1 MKRSFIFLISIFMIS
16 ISIIYGSDFKVKK
29 DLILQENEVFDDNI
43 ISIGGN
49 IDIKGKVNKSIII
62 IGGKLRLFGYVEED
76 LICISSDVKIYKS
89 AFIKGDLFVIGGK
102 LEKDPEM
109 RLQGEYSYFKF
120 NLKKIETT
128 LLPIIS
134 DSQSMT
140 FFKAAK
146 IILWLIL
153 ALIIFAIIPK
163 KINHA
168 EEIFEKNML
177 RIGITGILS
186 ILAFI
191 LLFLVFIILSFV
203 IIGIPL
209 LFILL
214 LFYFAL
220 IMFGRTVLLYFIGI
234 KILKTVN
241 IKNVTSALFIF
252 VGISFYLMLKFLPVF
267 GPILLIIFNIFEIGI
282 GMSFLFRKKIPLK

>member
-62 IGGKLRLFGYVEED
+62 IGGKLRLFGHVEED
-76 LICISSDVKIYKS
+76 LICISSDVKIYKN

-134 DSQSMT
+134 DSRSMT

-209 LFILL
+209 LFILI

>member
-1 MKRSFIFLISIFMIS
+1 MKRSFIFIISLFMLS
-16 ISIIYGSDFKVKK
+16 ISFIYSSGFKVKK
-29 DLILQENEVFDDNI
+29 EMILQKNEVFDDNL

-62 IGGKLRLFGYVEED
+62 IGGKLKLYGKIEED
-76 LICISSDVKIYKS
+76 LICISSDVKIYKNAS
-89 AFIKGDLFVIGGK
+89 IKGDLFVIGGK

-128 LLPIIS
+128 LVPIIS
-134 DSQSMT
+134 DSGSMT

-168 EEIFEKNML
+168 EEVFEKNML

-191 LLFLVFIILSFV
+191 LLFLIFIILSFI

-209 LFILL
+209 LFILI

-234 KILKTVN
+234 KITKALN
-241 IKNVTSALFIF
+241 IKNITPAFYIFIG
-252 VGISFYLMLKFLPVF
+252 VAFYLMLKFLPIV
-267 GPILLIIFNIFEIGI
+267 GPLILIIFNMFEIGI
-282 GMSFLFRKKIPLK
+282 GMSFLFRKKIHLK

>member
-1 MKRSFIFLISIFMIS
+1 MLSISFIYS
-16 ISIIYGSDFKVKK
+16 SDFKVKK

-43 ISIGGN
+43 ISIRGN

-62 IGGKLRLFGYVEED
+62 IGGKLRLFGHVEED
-76 LICISSDVKIYKS
+76 LICISSDVKIYKN

-191 LLFLVFIILSFV
+191 LLFLIFIILSFV

-209 LFILL
+209 LFILI
-214 LFYFAL
+214 LFYFVL

-241 IKNVTSALFIF
+241 IKNVTPALFIF

-267 GPILLIIFNIFEIGI
+267 GPILLIIFNMFEIGI

>member
-1 MKRSFIFLISIFMIS
+1 MKRSFIFLISLFILS
-16 ISIIYGSDFKVKK
+16 ISFIYSSDFKVKK

-62 IGGKLRLFGYVEED
+62 IGGKLRLFGHIEED
-76 LICISSDVKIYKS
+76 LICISSDVKIYKN

-109 RLQGEYSYFKF
+109 RLQGEYSHFKF

-191 LLFLVFIILSFV
+191 LLFLIFIILSFV

-209 LFILL
+209 LFILI
-214 LFYFAL
+214 LFYFVL

-241 IKNVTSALFIF
+241 IKNVTPALFIF

-267 GPILLIIFNIFEIGI
+267 GPILLIIFNMFEIGI

>member
-1 MKRSFIFLISIFMIS
+1 MIS

-62 IGGKLRLFGYVEED
+62 IGGKLRLFGHVEED
-76 LICISSDVKIYKS
+76 LICISSDVKIYKN

-134 DSQSMT
+134 DSRSMT

-209 LFILL
+209 LFILI

>member
-1 MKRSFIFLISIFMIS
+1 MKRSFIFIISLFMLS
-16 ISIIYGSDFKVKK
+16 ISFIYSSGFKVKK
-29 DLILQENEVFDDNI
+29 EMILQKNEVFDDNL

-62 IGGKLRLFGYVEED
+62 IGGKLKLYGKIEED
-76 LICISSDVKIYKS
+76 LICISSDVKIYKNAS
-89 AFIKGDLFVIGGK
+89 IKGDLFVIGGK

-128 LLPIIS
+128 LVPIIS
-134 DSQSMT
+134 DSGSMT

-168 EEIFEKNML
+168 EEIFEKNIL

-186 ILAFI
+186 IIAFI
-191 LLFLVFIILSFV
+191 LLFLIFIILSFI

-209 LFILL
+209 LFILI

-234 KILKTVN
+234 KITKTLN
-241 IKNVTSALFIF
+241 IKNITPAFYIFIG
-252 VGISFYLMLKFLPVF
+252 VAFYLMLKFLPIV
-267 GPILLIIFNIFEIGI
+267 GPILLIIFNMFEIGI
-282 GMSFLFRKKIPLK
+282 GMSFLLRKKIPLK

>member
-1 MKRSFIFLISIFMIS
+1 MKRSFIFLISLFILS
-16 ISIIYGSDFKVKK
+16 ISFIYSSDFKVKK

-62 IGGKLRLFGYVEED
+62 IGGKLRLFGHVEED
-76 LICISSDVKIYKS
+76 LICISSDVKIYKN

-134 DSQSMT
+134 DSGSIT

-191 LLFLVFIILSFV
+191 LLFLIFIILSFV

-209 LFILL
+209 LFILI
-214 LFYFAL
+214 LFYFVL

-241 IKNVTSALFIF
+241 IKNVTPALFIF

-267 GPILLIIFNIFEIGI
+267 GPILLIIFNMFEIGI